1 MRSFR
6 LFFVGRT
13 KEPYLKEGINLYLKR
28 LAPYSKVEVV
38 EVKEGSG
45 AEPAQVMAQEA
56 ERILPQLGPQ
66 AFVVV
71 LDEAGSSLGSVELS
85 ERFQKLSLS
94 GTSHLDF
101 VVGGA
106 WGIAPA
112 LKQRANLKLSFS
124 KFTFTHQMIR
134 LLLVEQLYR
143 AMTLVKGEKYHNP

>member
-1 MRSFR
+1 VRSFR

-13 KEPYLKEGINLYLKR
+13 KEAYLKEGINLYLKR
-28 LAPYSKVEVV
+28 LVPYSKVEVV

-45 AEPAQVMAQEA
+45 DPSQVMAQEA
-56 ERILPQLGPQ
+56 ERILAQLGPQ
-66 AFVVV
+66 AYVVV
-71 LDEAGSSLGSVELS
+71 LDEAGSAKGSVELS
-85 ERFQKLSLS
+85 ELFQKLSLF

-112 LKQRANLKLSFS
+112 LKERANLKLSFS